1 VTRISSLA
9 LAACCLALPAAA
21 LHIRPDRDD
30 AEYLELASRYAS
42 SVPLTAPDG
51 EGVLIAARWV
61 LTAAHRAQ
69 AIQGMPK
76 YQLKVGAV
84 EHEVA
89 AVVLHPR
96 WKAGDTANDI
106 ALVQLRTDVRG
117 IAFTP
122 IYRVADEAGATVV
135 FAAHGN
141 PDRRKRAAI
150 NTVDHVGTLTLGL
163 DLKPLDAASDLQ
175 GGLAPNE
182 TGAPLF
188 IQTSE
193 GLSVAGIA
201 VHTDGKRDTFAR
213 VSAYAGWVDSVLLEA
228 ARKEAE
234 ELLGAR

>member
-1 VTRISSLA
+1 M
-9 LAACCLALPAAA
+9 
-21 LHIRPDRDD
+21 RPDRDD
-30 AEYLELASRYAS
+30 AEYLELASRYTS
-42 SVPLTAPDG
+42 SVPLGAPGG
-51 EGVLIAARWV
+51 EGVLIAARWI

-69 AIQGMPK
+69 ALQALPK
-76 YQLKVGAV
+76 RRLKVAGA

-89 AVVLHPR
+89 SVVLHPR
-96 WKAGDTANDI
+96 WKPGDAANDL

-117 IAFTP
+117 VAFTP
-122 IYRVADEAGATVV
+122 IYRIADEAGATVV
-135 FAAHGN
+135 FAAHGHA
-141 PDRRKRAAI
+141 DGRKRAAI

-163 DLKPLDAASDLQ
+163 DMKPLDAASDLQ

-193 GLSVAGIA
+193 GLAVAGIA
-201 VHTDGKRDTFAR
+201 VHTDGKRDTYAR
-213 VSAYAGWVDSVLLEA
+213 VSAYAGWVDSVLLEV